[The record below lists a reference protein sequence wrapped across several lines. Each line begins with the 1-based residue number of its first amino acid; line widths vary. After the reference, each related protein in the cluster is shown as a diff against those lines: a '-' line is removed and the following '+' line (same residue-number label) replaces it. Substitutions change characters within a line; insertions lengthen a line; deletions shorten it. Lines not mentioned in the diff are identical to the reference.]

1 MTPTEETLYLAPYIV
16 FPLTCPVRLAAQS
29 FTLGHSV
36 GGIFVVAEVKP
47 QKCLVLFSGKRI
59 IKIKKKKDAKGH
71 ILPVFL
77 TESELFRNNMGSAAF
92 SWRVCL

>member
-1 MTPTEETLYLAPYIV
+1 MITTAHTVMPTKKGLYLVPYMSSLL
-16 FPLTCPVRLAAQS
+16 PCPVHLAAQP

-36 GGIFVVAEVKP
+36 GGIFVVAKVKP
-47 QKCLVLFSGKRI
+47 QKCLVLLPGKRR

-77 TESELFRNNMGSAAF
+77 TESELF
-92 SWRVCL
+92 